1 MTERKSESSPA
12 DKNGRDLLDELRAK
26 IKECVDADA
35 LDYDG
40 DEGRNA
46 QKKQNAGIDLDDFVM
61 VNGEELVVALST
73 PSAGLSMKE
82 VCYAIVNAAGKMWIS
97 ECCIAE
103 EEDVLDAEIEY
114 AQESDP
120 TFRIVPLY
128 TTPPS
133 AKEGRSEWPHGK
145 ATNGEVMEEFLTR
158 DEAVWAL
165 IDEVR
170 AFRQGVCCLT
180 HSRDPI
186 EIITDKYWGISSRE
200 HIARQREIIAKAK
213 ATVGP
218 TAKDSGRG

>member
-114 AQESDP
+114 AQES
-120 TFRIVPLY
+120 
-128 TTPPS
+128 S

-186 EIITDKYWGISSRE
+186 EIITDKYWGISSRPNCE
-200 HIARQREIIAKAK
+200 
-213 ATVGP
+213 G
-218 TAKDSGRG
+218 

>member
-1 MTERKSESSPA
+1 LNDESEACDQIFTIANHWRER
-12 DKNGRDLLDELRAK
+12 ELR
-26 IKECVDADA
+26 
-35 LDYDG
+35 
-40 DEGRNA
+40 
-46 QKKQNAGIDLDDFVM
+46 
-61 VNGEELVVALST
+61 LST
-73 PSAGLSMKE
+73 QSAELPRNMTMVPNALFYELMEWFRKFRVSPVLHDQGLPE
-82 VCYAIVNAAGKMWIS
+82 RL
-97 ECCIAE
+97 EDCI
-103 EEDVLDAEIEY
+103 
-114 AQESDP
+114 
-120 TFRIVPLY
+120 R
-128 TTPPS
+128 TPVS

-218 TAKDSGRG
+218 TAKDGA